1 MHGSIRRR
9 SPGAAA
15 SRLARTAPLPQLW
28 AEEEAAEHYS
38 SESLANRSGYS
49 RARDETA
56 QGRQRRR
63 LKSQEAQTYGA
74 VVEPP
79 SRAPTARSVSF
90 VDEEDGRFDGGAI
103 MRDDGPGRQ
112 CDGDGAAAYMHAA
125 RATAPSTARA
135 RRAEEAAAQEE
146 DARIQERW
154 RQHASAA
161 LPPISLPMM

>member
-1 MHGSIRRR
+1 MHGLIRRR

-56 QGRQRRR
+56 QGRQRRW
-63 LKSQEAQTYGA
+63 LESQEAQTYGA
-74 VVEPP
+74 VE
-79 SRAPTARSVSF
+79 PTARSVSF
-90 VDEEDGRFDGGAI
+90 VNEEDGRFDGGAL

-112 CDGDGAAAYMHAA
+112 CDGGDGAAAYMHAA

>member
-1 MHGSIRRR
+1 MHGLIRRR

-49 RARDETA
+49 RADETA

-63 LKSQEAQTYGA
+63 LESQEAQAYGA

-112 CDGDGAAAYMHAA
+112 CDGGDGAAAYMHAA
-125 RATAPSTARA
+125 RATGAFPYNPYCANRKC
-135 RRAEEAAAQEE
+135 R
-146 DARIQERW
+146 
-154 RQHASAA
+154 
-161 LPPISLPMM
+161 